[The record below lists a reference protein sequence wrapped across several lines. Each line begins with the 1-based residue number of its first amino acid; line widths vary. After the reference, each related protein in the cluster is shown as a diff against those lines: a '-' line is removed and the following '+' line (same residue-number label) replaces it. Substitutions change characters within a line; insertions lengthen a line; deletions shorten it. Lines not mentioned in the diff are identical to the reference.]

1 MIGYVGSMPG
11 KVFKEKEFTLVK
23 KVLAS
28 GEFIENHN
36 HPGFTVLVTIVKGE
50 IKVLLNEEE
59 DREFEPG
66 KVLKFG
72 GDNFISIEAI
82 KDSEFFVTLIKKS
95 EWFEN

>member
-50 IKVLLNEEE
+50 IKVLLNEGE

-66 KVLKFG
+66 KVLKFD
-72 GDNFISIEAI
+72 GDNFVSIEAI

-95 EWFEN
+95 E